1 MSIAI
6 KQKIEDSTWDYRGE
20 FTKAYTH
27 GFHSYPAMMIPQVA
41 RRLIL
46 EYSKDGDTLLD
57 PFCGSGSVLVEA
69 KLNKRYSW
77 GIDLNPL
84 AILIARVKTTPV
96 DPKLLTRKLWDIL
109 EGLNTL
115 LPGEV
120 QVPDFFN
127 IRFWFKERVIF
138 ELAKLKAVINQ
149 IEANEIREFFQ
160 VVFSEVVRLSSNS
173 RSSEFKLYRYP
184 RERLQNH
191 EPDPT
196 KLFKSKAMANI
207 AGMEK
212 YYREVSDSYWARP
225 ILGNSMKFGG
235 IPKDSVDIVVTS
247 PPYGDSRTTVA
258 YGQFSRLSSQ
268 WLGLE
273 GCEVVDKKSLG
284 GIPVKNLQNL
294 LPSETLSKLIQVIN
308 EADEHRAKDVLSF
321 YVDLNKALIEIDKVV
336 KSGGVLCFVMGNRS
350 VKGIRLPTDLVL
362 VELLTDLGYVYLLTI
377 IRNIPSKAMPLRN
390 SPSNIAGRVS
400 NTMHKEN
407 IIIMQKE

>member
-1 MSIAI
+1 MDIAI
-6 KQKIEDSTWDYRGE
+6 KQKIEDPTWDYQGE
-20 FTKAYTH
+20 FTKTYTH

-41 RRLIL
+41 RRLIV
-46 EYSKDGDTLLD
+46 EYSSEGDTLLD

-115 LPGEV
+115 WPEEA
-120 QVPDFFN
+120 QPPDFFN
-127 IRFWFKERVIF
+127 IHFWFKERVIF
-138 ELAKLKAVINQ
+138 ELAKLRTVINQ
-149 IEANEIREFFQ
+149 VKANEIREFFQ
-160 VVFSEVVRLSSNS
+160 VAFSEVVRLSSNS

-191 EPDPT
+191 EPDPIR
-196 KLFKSKAMANI
+196 LFRDKAMANI

-212 YYREVSDSYWARP
+212 YYREIHDSCWARP
-225 ILGNSMKFGG
+225 ILGNSMKFSE

-284 GIPVKNLQNL
+284 GIPVKTLQNL
-294 LPSETLSKLIQVIN
+294 LPSKTLNESIQVIS

-321 YVDLNKALIEIDKVV
+321 YIDLNKALIEIDKVV
-336 KSGGVLCFVMGNRS
+336 KRGGVLCFVMGNRS

-362 VELLTDLGYVYLLTI
+362 VELLTDLGCVHLLTI
-377 IRNIPSKAMPLRN
+377 VRNIPSKAMPLRN
-390 SPSNIAGRVS
+390 SPTNVAGRVS
-400 NTMHKEN
+400 DTMHKES
-407 IIIMQKE
+407 IVIMQKE

>member
-1 MSIAI
+1 MNIAL
-6 KQKIEDSTWDYRGE
+6 KQKFEDSTWDYQGE

-46 EYSKDGDTLLD
+46 EYSNGGDTLLD

-96 DPKLLTRKLWDIL
+96 EPKLLTGKLWDIL

-115 LPGEV
+115 QPGEV

-138 ELAKLKAVINQ
+138 ELAKLKAVINR

-191 EPDPT
+191 EPNPI
-196 KLFKSKAMANI
+196 KLFGSKAMANI
-207 AGMEK
+207 AGMER
-212 YYREVSDSYWARP
+212 YYKEVPDSYWVRP
-225 ILGNSMKFGG
+225 ILGNTLKLGE
-235 IPKDSVDIVVTS
+235 IPKDSVKKVVTS

-268 WLGLE
+268 WLELE
-273 GCEVVDKKSLG
+273 EYESVDKKSLG
-284 GIPVKNLQNL
+284 GIPTKTLQHS
-294 LPSETLSKLIQVIN
+294 LPSKALNNAIQLIS
-308 EADEHRAKDVLSF
+308 EADEHRTKDVLSF
-321 YVDLNKALIEIDKVV
+321 YIDLNKALIEIDKVV
-336 KSGGVLCFVMGNRS
+336 KRGGMMCFVMGNRS
-350 VKGIRLPTDLVL
+350 VKAIRLPTDVIL
-362 VELLTDLGYVYLLTI
+362 VELLTDLGYAHLLTI
-377 IRNIPSKAMPLRN
+377 VRNIPSKRMPLQN
-390 SPSNIAGRVS
+390 SPSNIAGKVS
-400 NTMHKEN
+400 DTMHKES
-407 IIIMQKE
+407 IVIMRKE